1 MAQSS
6 FSFSLLF
13 ETETD
18 DALEFEPSLLL
29 PLPLFDAGAV
39 GPNLP

>member
-6 FSFSLLF
+6 LCSSLLF
-13 ETETD
+13 ETEVVL
-18 DALEFEPSLLL
+18 ALEFEPE
-29 PLPLFDAGAV
+29 PLPLFVAGAV

>member
-6 FSFSLLF
+6 LCSSLLF
-13 ETETD
+13 ETEVVL
-18 DALEFEPSLLL
+18 ALEFEPEPL
-29 PLPLFDAGAV
+29 PLPLFAAGAV